1 MICFTRNVNGINR
14 FMHSGKMKLMKIK
27 IYLLTLLMLPALTIL
42 AQKESTVTL
51 GQLLVKFKP
60 QVVPENFM
68 VGFQTYSRD
77 GGGIWLEKK
86 LSKAANINLIGYDT
100 LTVNAINLLE
110 EIKKDP
116 QVEYA
121 CFDISVEPRG
131 DMPDDPNLASQWGLF
146 SIGTEKVWEI
156 TKGGVSALGDT
167 IVVAILD
174 TGFDINH
181 EDLKGNIW
189 INKGEKPGD
198 KIDNDQ
204 NGYIDDVSGWNF
216 IHQSATHIADNHGSS
231 VAGIIG
237 AKGNNGKGI
246 SGMNWHVKLMVFETR
261 LVSDIIAAYD
271 YIIEQRERYN
281 RTKGKQGAFVV
292 TTNASFGVN
301 KIKCVDQPLW
311 GEMYDRLGAA
321 GILSAAGAANN
332 PWNVDEVGDMP
343 TTCKSDY
350 LMTVLNTNPKD
361 ERYAGSA
368 FGAVSID
375 MGAPGQNSFSTRN
388 NNEYGA
394 FHGNSA
400 AAPHLAGAIAL
411 LYSIPRQKLAEE
423 AMAFPAQTAMKIR
436 NLLLNNVDKVPS
448 LVSLTSTG
456 GRLNVFS
463 SMLKLLEIYPEK
475 KPEMP
480 TGKLLVYPN
489 PSIDEIYVE
498 IAKPENET
506 SLLSIYNAMGQQVK
520 QIFMPEGVNRARVM
534 TNGWKPGNYWVFSPG
549 VFNIQQATFIVQ
561 GQ

>member
-1 MICFTRNVNGINR
+1 
-14 FMHSGKMKLMKIK
+14 MHSGKMKLMKIK
-27 IYLLTLLMLPALTIL
+27 IYLLALLMIPALTIS

-68 VGFQTYSRD
+68 VGFQTYARD

-86 LSKAANINLIGYDT
+86 LSKSANINLIGYDT
-100 LTVNAINLLE
+100 LTVNALNLLE

-121 CFDISVEPRG
+121 CFDISVQSRG

-146 SIGTEKVWEI
+146 TIGTEKVWEL

-198 KIDNDQ
+198 KLDNDQ

-216 IHQSATHIADNHGSS
+216 IHQNATHIADNHGSS

-271 YIIEQRERYN
+271 YIIDQRERYN

-350 LMTVLNTNPKD
+350 LITVLNTNPKD

-388 NNEYGA
+388 NNEYGV

-400 AAPHLAGAIAL
+400 ASPHLAGAIAL
-411 LYSIPRQKLAEE
+411 LYSIPRQKLAED

-463 SMLKLLEIYPEK
+463 SMLKLLDISPEK

-506 SLLSIYNAMGQQVK
+506 GLLSIYNAMGQQVK
-520 QIFMPEGVNRARVM
+520 QIFMPEGVNRARVI

>member
-1 MICFTRNVNGINR
+1 
-14 FMHSGKMKLMKIK
+14 MKIK
-27 IYLLTLLMLPALTIL
+27 IYLLALLMIPALTIS

-68 VGFQTYSRD
+68 VGFQTYARD

-86 LSKAANINLIGYDT
+86 LSKSANINLIGYDT
-100 LTVNAINLLE
+100 LTVNALNLLE

-121 CFDISVEPRG
+121 CFDISVQSRG

-146 SIGTEKVWEI
+146 TIGTEKVWEL

-198 KIDNDQ
+198 KLDNDQ

-216 IHQSATHIADNHGSS
+216 IHQNATHIADNHGSS

-271 YIIEQRERYN
+271 YIIDQRERYN

-311 GEMYDRLGAA
+311 GEMYERLGAA

-388 NNEYGA
+388 NNEYGV

-400 AAPHLAGAIAL
+400 ASPHLAGAIAL
-411 LYSIPRQKLAEE
+411 LYSIPRQKLAED

-463 SMLKLLEIYPEK
+463 SMLKLLDIYPEK

-506 SLLSIYNAMGQQVK
+506 GLLSIYNAMGQQVK
-520 QIFMPEGVNRARVM
+520 QIFMPEGVNRARVI

>member
-1 MICFTRNVNGINR
+1 MICFTQNVNGINR

-27 IYLLTLLMLPALTIL
+27 IYLLALLMIPALTIS

-68 VGFQTYSRD
+68 VGFQTYARD

-86 LSKAANINLIGYDT
+86 LSKSANINLIGYDT
-100 LTVNAINLLE
+100 LTVNALNLLE

-121 CFDISVEPRG
+121 CFDISVQSRG

-146 SIGTEKVWEI
+146 TIGTEKVWEL

-198 KIDNDQ
+198 KMDNDQ

-216 IHQSATHIADNHGSS
+216 IHQNATHIADNHGSS

-271 YIIEQRERYN
+271 YIIDQRERYN

-388 NNEYGA
+388 NNEYGV

-400 AAPHLAGAIAL
+400 ASPHLAGAIAL
-411 LYSIPRQKLAEE
+411 LYSIPRQKLAED

-463 SMLKLLEIYPEK
+463 SMLKLLDIYPEK
-475 KPEMP
+475 KTEMP

-506 SLLSIYNAMGQQVK
+506 GLLSIYNAMGQQVK
-520 QIFMPEGVNRARVM
+520 QIFMPEGVNRARVI

>member
-1 MICFTRNVNGINR
+1 
-14 FMHSGKMKLMKIK
+14 MHSGKMKLMKIK
-27 IYLLTLLMLPALTIL
+27 IYLLALLMIPALTIS

-68 VGFQTYSRD
+68 VGFQTYARD

-86 LSKAANINLIGYDT
+86 LSKSANINLIGYDT
-100 LTVNAINLLE
+100 LTVNALNLLE

-121 CFDISVEPRG
+121 CFDISVESRG

-146 SIGTEKVWEI
+146 TIGTEKVWEL

-198 KIDNDQ
+198 KMDNDQ

-216 IHQSATHIADNHGSS
+216 IHQNATHIADNHGSS

-271 YIIEQRERYN
+271 YIIDQRERYN

-388 NNEYGA
+388 NNEYGV

-400 AAPHLAGAIAL
+400 ASPHLAGAIAL
-411 LYSIPRQKLAEE
+411 LYSIPRQKLAED
-423 AMAFPAQTAMKIR
+423 AMAFPAQTALKIR

-463 SMLKLLEIYPEK
+463 SMLKLLDIYPEK

-506 SLLSIYNAMGQQVK
+506 GLLSIYNAMGQQVK
-520 QIFMPEGVNRARVM
+520 QIFMPEGVNRARVI

>member
-1 MICFTRNVNGINR
+1 
-14 FMHSGKMKLMKIK
+14 MHSGKMKLMKIK
-27 IYLLTLLMLPALTIL
+27 IYLLTLLLLPALTIL

-68 VGFQTYSRD
+68 VGFQTYARD

-121 CFDISVEPRG
+121 CFDISVESRG

-216 IHQSATHIADNHGSS
+216 IHQSAMHVADNHGSS

-411 LYSIPRQKLAEE
+411 LYSIPRQKLAED
-423 AMAFPAQTAMKIR
+423 AMAFPAQTALKIR

>member
-1 MICFTRNVNGINR
+1 
-14 FMHSGKMKLMKIK
+14 MHSGKMKLMKIK
-27 IYLLTLLMLPALTIL
+27 IYLLTLLLLPALTIL
-42 AQKESTVTL
+42 AQKESTINL

-68 VGFQTYSRD
+68 VGFQTYARD

-121 CFDISVEPRG
+121 CFDISVESRG

-216 IHQSATHIADNHGSS
+216 IHQSAIHVADNHGSS

>member
-1 MICFTRNVNGINR
+1 
-14 FMHSGKMKLMKIK
+14 MHSGKMKLMKIK
-27 IYLLTLLMLPALTIL
+27 IYLLALLMIPALTIL

-100 LTVNAINLLE
+100 LTVNALKLLE

-121 CFDISVEPRG
+121 CFDISVESRG

-146 SIGTEKVWEI
+146 TIGTEKVWEL

-204 NGYIDDVSGWNF
+204 NGYIDDITGWNF
-216 IHQSATHIADNHGSS
+216 VHQNATHIADNHGSS

-321 GILSAAGAANN
+321 GILSVAGAANN

-388 NNEYGA
+388 NNEYGV

-411 LYSIPRQKLAEE
+411 LYSIPRHKLADD

-463 SMLKLLEIYPEK
+463 SMLKLLEIYPEN

-506 SLLSIYNAMGQQVK
+506 GLLSIYNAMGQQVK
-520 QIFMPEGVNRARVM
+520 QIFMPEGVNRARVI

>member
-1 MICFTRNVNGINR
+1 
-14 FMHSGKMKLMKIK
+14 MHSGKMKLMKIK
-27 IYLLTLLMLPALTIL
+27 IYLLALLMIPALTIS

-68 VGFQTYSRD
+68 VGFQTYARD

-100 LTVNAINLLE
+100 LTVNALNLLE

-121 CFDISVEPRG
+121 CFDISVESRG

-146 SIGTEKVWEI
+146 TIGTEKVWEL

-216 IHQSATHIADNHGSS
+216 IHQNATHVADNHGSS

-271 YIIEQRERYN
+271 YIIDQRERYN

-388 NNEYGA
+388 NNEYGV

-411 LYSIPRQKLAEE
+411 LYSIPRQKLAED

-463 SMLKLLEIYPEK
+463 SMLKLLDIYPEK

-480 TGKLLVYPN
+480 TGKILVYPN

-506 SLLSIYNAMGQQVK
+506 GLLSIFNAMGQQVK

>member
-1 MICFTRNVNGINR
+1 
-14 FMHSGKMKLMKIK
+14 MHSGKMKLMKIK
-27 IYLLTLLMLPALTIL
+27 IYLLTLLLLPALTIL
-42 AQKESTVTL
+42 AQKESTINL

-68 VGFQTYSRD
+68 VGFQTYARD

-121 CFDISVEPRG
+121 CFDISVESRG

-216 IHQSATHIADNHGSS
+216 IHQSAMHVADNHGSS

-448 LVSLTSTG
+448 LVSLTATG

-463 SMLKLLEIYPEK
+463 SMMKLLEIYPEK

-520 QIFMPEGVNRARVM
+520 QIFMPEGVNRARVI

>member
-1 MICFTRNVNGINR
+1 
-14 FMHSGKMKLMKIK
+14 MHSGKMKLMKIK
-27 IYLLTLLMLPALTIL
+27 IYLLTLLMIPALTIL
-42 AQKESTVTL
+42 AQKESVVTR

-60 QVVPENFM
+60 QIVPENFM
-68 VGFQTYSRD
+68 VGFQTYARD

-121 CFDISVEPRG
+121 CFDISVESRG

-146 SIGTEKVWEI
+146 TIGTEKVWEL

-204 NGYIDDVSGWNF
+204 NGYIDDITGWNF
-216 IHQSATHIADNHGSS
+216 IHQNATHIADNHGSS

-237 AKGNNGKGI
+237 AMGNNGKGI

-311 GEMYDRLGAA
+311 GEMYDRLGAV
-321 GILSAAGAANN
+321 GILSTAGAANN

-388 NNEYGA
+388 NNEYGV

-411 LYSIPRQKLAEE
+411 LYSIPRQKLAED

-448 LVSLTSTG
+448 LVSLTATG

-475 KPEMP
+475 KPEIP

-498 IAKPENET
+498 MAKPENET
-506 SLLSIYNAMGQQVK
+506 GLLSIYNAMGQQVK
-520 QIFMPEGVNRARVM
+520 QIFMPEGVNRARVI

>member
-1 MICFTRNVNGINR
+1 
-14 FMHSGKMKLMKIK
+14 MHSGKVKLMKIK
-27 IYLLTLLMLPALTIL
+27 IYLLALLMIPALTIS

-68 VGFQTYSRD
+68 VGFQTYARD

-100 LTVNAINLLE
+100 LTVNALNLLE

-121 CFDISVEPRG
+121 CFDISVESRG

-146 SIGTEKVWEI
+146 TIGTEKVWEL

-198 KIDNDQ
+198 KMDNDQ

-216 IHQSATHIADNHGSS
+216 IHQNATHVADNHGSS

-271 YIIEQRERYN
+271 YIIDQRERYN

-375 MGAPGQNSFSTRN
+375 MGAPGQNSYSTRN
-388 NNEYGA
+388 NNEYGV

-411 LYSIPRQKLAEE
+411 LYSIPRQKLAED

-463 SMLKLLEIYPEK
+463 SMLKLLDIYPEK
-475 KPEMP
+475 KPVMP
-480 TGKLLVYPN
+480 TGKILVYPN

-506 SLLSIYNAMGQQVK
+506 GLLSIFNAMGQQVK

>member
-1 MICFTRNVNGINR
+1 
-14 FMHSGKMKLMKIK
+14 MHSGKMKLMKIK
-27 IYLLTLLMLPALTIL
+27 IYLLTLLLLPALTIL
-42 AQKESTVTL
+42 AQKESTINL

-68 VGFQTYSRD
+68 VGFQTYARD

-216 IHQSATHIADNHGSS
+216 IHQSAMHVADNHGSS

-549 VFNIQQATFIVQ
+549 VFNSRCF
-561 GQ
+561 

>member
-1 MICFTRNVNGINR
+1 
-14 FMHSGKMKLMKIK
+14 MHSGKMKLMKIK
-27 IYLLTLLMLPALTIL
+27 IYLLTLLLLPALTIL
-42 AQKESTVTL
+42 AQKESTINL

-216 IHQSATHIADNHGSS
+216 IHQSAMHVADNHGSS

>member
-1 MICFTRNVNGINR
+1 
-14 FMHSGKMKLMKIK
+14 MHSGKMKLMKIK
-27 IYLLTLLMLPALTIL
+27 IYLLTLLLLPALTIL

-68 VGFQTYSRD
+68 VGFQTYARD

-121 CFDISVEPRG
+121 CFDISVESRG

-216 IHQSATHIADNHGSS
+216 IHQSAMHVADNHGSS

-448 LVSLTSTG
+448 LVSLTYTG

>member
-1 MICFTRNVNGINR
+1 
-14 FMHSGKMKLMKIK
+14 MKIK
-27 IYLLTLLMLPALTIL
+27 IYLLTLLLLPALTIL
-42 AQKESTVTL
+42 AQKESTINL

-68 VGFQTYSRD
+68 VGFQTYARD

-204 NGYIDDVSGWNF
+204 NGYVDDVSGWNF
-216 IHQSATHIADNHGSS
+216 IHQSAMHVADNHGSS

>member
-1 MICFTRNVNGINR
+1 
-14 FMHSGKMKLMKIK
+14 MKIK
-27 IYLLTLLMLPALTIL
+27 IYLLALLMIPALTIS

-68 VGFQTYSRD
+68 VGFQTYARD

-100 LTVNAINLLE
+100 LTVNALNLLE

-121 CFDISVEPRG
+121 CFDISVESRG

-146 SIGTEKVWEI
+146 TIGTEKVWEL

-216 IHQSATHIADNHGSS
+216 IHQNATHVADNHGSS

-271 YIIEQRERYN
+271 YIIDQRERYN

-388 NNEYGA
+388 NNEYGV

-411 LYSIPRQKLAEE
+411 LYSIPRQKLAED

-463 SMLKLLEIYPEK
+463 SMLKLLDIYPEK

-480 TGKLLVYPN
+480 TGKILVYPN

-506 SLLSIYNAMGQQVK
+506 GLLSIFNAMGQQVK

>member
-1 MICFTRNVNGINR
+1 
-14 FMHSGKMKLMKIK
+14 MHSGKMKLMKIK
-27 IYLLTLLMLPALTIL
+27 IYLLTLLMIPAVTIL

-68 VGFQTYSRD
+68 VGFQTYARD

-100 LTVNAINLLE
+100 VTVNAINLLE

-121 CFDISVEPRG
+121 CFDISVESRG

-146 SIGTEKVWEI
+146 TIGTEKVWEL

-204 NGYIDDVSGWNF
+204 NGYIDDITGWNF
-216 IHQSATHIADNHGSS
+216 IHQNATHIADNHGSS

-237 AKGNNGKGI
+237 AKGNNGRGI

-361 ERYAGSA
+361 ERYTGSA

-411 LYSIPRQKLAEE
+411 LYSIPRQKLAED

-448 LVSLTSTG
+448 LVSLTATG

-480 TGKLLVYPN
+480 NGKLLVYPN

-498 IAKPENET
+498 IAKPENES

-520 QIFMPEGVNRARVM
+520 QIFMPEGVNRARVI

>member
-1 MICFTRNVNGINR
+1 
-14 FMHSGKMKLMKIK
+14 MKIK
-27 IYLLTLLMLPALTIL
+27 IYLLALLMIPALTIS

-68 VGFQTYSRD
+68 VGFQTYARD

-86 LSKAANINLIGYDT
+86 LSKSANINLIGYDT
-100 LTVNAINLLE
+100 LTVNALNLLE

-121 CFDISVEPRG
+121 CFDISVQSRG

-146 SIGTEKVWEI
+146 TIGTEKVWEL

-198 KIDNDQ
+198 KLDNDQ

-216 IHQSATHIADNHGSS
+216 IHQNATHIADNHGSS

-271 YIIEQRERYN
+271 YIIDQRERYN

-350 LMTVLNTNPKD
+350 LITVLNTNPKD

-388 NNEYGA
+388 NNEYGV

-400 AAPHLAGAIAL
+400 ASPHLAGAIAL
-411 LYSIPRQKLAEE
+411 LYSIPRQKLAED

-506 SLLSIYNAMGQQVK
+506 GLLSIYNAMGQQVK
-520 QIFMPEGVNRARVM
+520 QIFMPEGVNRARVI

>member
-1 MICFTRNVNGINR
+1 
-14 FMHSGKMKLMKIK
+14 MHSGKMKLMKIK
-27 IYLLTLLMLPALTIL
+27 IYLLALLMIPALTIL

-100 LTVNAINLLE
+100 LTVNALNLLE

-121 CFDISVEPRG
+121 CFDISVESRG

-146 SIGTEKVWEI
+146 TIGTEKVWEL

-216 IHQSATHIADNHGSS
+216 IHQNATHVADNHGSS

-271 YIIEQRERYN
+271 YIIDQRERYN

-388 NNEYGA
+388 NNEYGV

-411 LYSIPRQKLAEE
+411 LYSIPRQKLAED

-448 LVSLTSTG
+448 LVTLTSTG

-463 SMLKLLEIYPEK
+463 SMLKLLDIYPEK

-480 TGKLLVYPN
+480 TGKILVYPN

-506 SLLSIYNAMGQQVK
+506 GLLSIFNAMGQQVK

>member
-1 MICFTRNVNGINR
+1 
-14 FMHSGKMKLMKIK
+14 MHSGKMKLMKIK
-27 IYLLTLLMLPALTIL
+27 IYLLALLMIPALTIS

-68 VGFQTYSRD
+68 VGFQTYARD

-100 LTVNAINLLE
+100 LTVNALNLLE

-121 CFDISVEPRG
+121 CFDISVESRG

-146 SIGTEKVWEI
+146 TIGTEKVWEL

-216 IHQSATHIADNHGSS
+216 IHQNATHVADNHGSS

-271 YIIEQRERYN
+271 YIIDQRERYN

-388 NNEYGA
+388 NNEYGV

-411 LYSIPRQKLAEE
+411 LYSIPRQKLAED

-463 SMLKLLEIYPEK
+463 SMLKLLDIYPEK
-475 KPEMP
+475 KPEVP
-480 TGKLLVYPN
+480 TGKILVYPN

-506 SLLSIYNAMGQQVK
+506 GLLSIYNAMGQQVK

-549 VFNIQQATFIVQ
+549 IFNIQQATFIVQ

>member
-1 MICFTRNVNGINR
+1 
-14 FMHSGKMKLMKIK
+14 MHSGKMKLMKIK

-121 CFDISVEPRG
+121 CFDISVESRG

-146 SIGTEKVWEI
+146 TIGTEKVWEL

-198 KIDNDQ
+198 KMDNDQ

-216 IHQSATHIADNHGSS
+216 IHQNATHVADNHGSS

-271 YIIEQRERYN
+271 YIIDQRERYN

-375 MGAPGQNSFSTRN
+375 MGAPGQNSYSTRN
-388 NNEYGA
+388 NNEYGV

-411 LYSIPRQKLAEE
+411 LYSIPRQKLAED

-463 SMLKLLEIYPEK
+463 SMLKLLDIYPEK
-475 KPEMP
+475 KPVMP
-480 TGKLLVYPN
+480 TGKILVYPN

-506 SLLSIYNAMGQQVK
+506 GLLSIFNAMGQQVK

>member
-1 MICFTRNVNGINR
+1 
-14 FMHSGKMKLMKIK
+14 MHSGKMKLMKIK
-27 IYLLTLLMLPALTIL
+27 IYLLALLMIPALTIS

-68 VGFQTYSRD
+68 VGFQTYARD

-100 LTVNAINLLE
+100 LTVNALNLLE

-121 CFDISVEPRG
+121 CFDISVESRG

-146 SIGTEKVWEI
+146 TIGTEKVWEL

-271 YIIEQRERYN
+271 YIIDQRERYN

-388 NNEYGA
+388 NNEYGV

-411 LYSIPRQKLAEE
+411 LYSIPRQKLAED

-463 SMLKLLEIYPEK
+463 SMLKLLDIYPEK

-480 TGKLLVYPN
+480 TGKILVYPN

-506 SLLSIYNAMGQQVK
+506 GLLSIYNAMGQQVK
-520 QIFMPEGVNRARVM
+520 QIFMPEGVNRARVI

>member
-1 MICFTRNVNGINR
+1 
-14 FMHSGKMKLMKIK
+14 MHSGKMKLMKIK
-27 IYLLTLLMLPALTIL
+27 IYLLALLMIPALTIL

-100 LTVNAINLLE
+100 LTVNALKLLE

-121 CFDISVEPRG
+121 CFDISVESRG

-146 SIGTEKVWEI
+146 TIGTEKVWEL

-204 NGYIDDVSGWNF
+204 NGYIDDITGWNF
-216 IHQSATHIADNHGSS
+216 VHQNATHIADNHGSS

-321 GILSAAGAANN
+321 GILSVAGAANN

-388 NNEYGA
+388 NNEYGV

-411 LYSIPRQKLAEE
+411 LYSIPRHKLADD

-506 SLLSIYNAMGQQVK
+506 GLLSIYNAMGQQVK
-520 QIFMPEGVNRARVM
+520 QIFMPEGVNRARVI

>member
-1 MICFTRNVNGINR
+1 
-14 FMHSGKMKLMKIK
+14 MHSGKMKLMKIK
-27 IYLLTLLMLPALTIL
+27 IYLLALLMIPALTIS

-68 VGFQTYSRD
+68 VGFQTYARD

-86 LSKAANINLIGYDT
+86 LSKSANINLIGYDT
-100 LTVNAINLLE
+100 LTVNALNLLD

-121 CFDISVEPRG
+121 CFDISVQSRG

-146 SIGTEKVWEI
+146 TIGTEKVWEL

-198 KIDNDQ
+198 KLDNDQ

-216 IHQSATHIADNHGSS
+216 IHQNATHIADNHGSS

-271 YIIEQRERYN
+271 YIIDQRERYN

-388 NNEYGA
+388 NNEYGV

-400 AAPHLAGAIAL
+400 ASPHLAGAIAL
-411 LYSIPRQKLAEE
+411 LYSIPRQKLAED

-463 SMLKLLEIYPEK
+463 SMLKLLDIYPEK

-506 SLLSIYNAMGQQVK
+506 GLLSIYNAMGQQVK
-520 QIFMPEGVNRARVM
+520 QIFMPEGVNRARVI

>member
-1 MICFTRNVNGINR
+1 
-14 FMHSGKMKLMKIK
+14 MHSGKMKLMKIK
-27 IYLLTLLMLPALTIL
+27 IYLLTLLLLPALTIL
-42 AQKESTVTL
+42 AQKESTINL

-68 VGFQTYSRD
+68 VGFQTYARD

-121 CFDISVEPRG
+121 CFDISVESRG

-216 IHQSATHIADNHGSS
+216 IHQSAMHVADNHGSS

-436 NLLLNNVDKVPS
+436 NILLNNVDKVPS

>member
-1 MICFTRNVNGINR
+1 
-14 FMHSGKMKLMKIK
+14 MHSGKMKLMKIK
-27 IYLLTLLMLPALTIL
+27 IYLLALLMIPALTIS

-68 VGFQTYSRD
+68 VGFQTYARD

-86 LSKAANINLIGYDT
+86 LSKSANINLIGYDT
-100 LTVNAINLLE
+100 LTVNALSLLE

-121 CFDISVEPRG
+121 CFDISVESRG

-146 SIGTEKVWEI
+146 TIGTEKVWEL

-198 KIDNDQ
+198 KMDNDQ

-216 IHQSATHIADNHGSS
+216 IHQNATHVADNHGSS

-271 YIIEQRERYN
+271 YIIDQRERYN

-375 MGAPGQNSFSTRN
+375 MGAPGQNSYSTRN
-388 NNEYGA
+388 NNEYGV

-411 LYSIPRQKLAEE
+411 LYSIPRQKLAED

-463 SMLKLLEIYPEK
+463 SMLKLLDIYPEK
-475 KPEMP
+475 KPVMP
-480 TGKLLVYPN
+480 TGKILVYPN

-506 SLLSIYNAMGQQVK
+506 GLLSIFNAMGQQVK

>member
-1 MICFTRNVNGINR
+1 
-14 FMHSGKMKLMKIK
+14 MHSGKVKLMKIK
-27 IYLLTLLMLPALTIL
+27 IYLLALLMIPALTIS

-68 VGFQTYSRD
+68 VGFQTYARD

-100 LTVNAINLLE
+100 LTVNALNLLE

-121 CFDISVEPRG
+121 CFDISVESRG

-146 SIGTEKVWEI
+146 TIGTEKVWEL

-198 KIDNDQ
+198 KMDNDQ

-216 IHQSATHIADNHGSS
+216 IHQNATHVADNHGSS

-271 YIIEQRERYN
+271 YIIDQRERYN

-388 NNEYGA
+388 NNEYGV

-411 LYSIPRQKLAEE
+411 LYSIPRQKLAED

-463 SMLKLLEIYPEK
+463 SMLKLLDIYPEK
-475 KPEMP
+475 KPVMP
-480 TGKLLVYPN
+480 TGKILVYPN

-506 SLLSIYNAMGQQVK
+506 GLLSIFNAMGQQVK

>member
-1 MICFTRNVNGINR
+1 
-14 FMHSGKMKLMKIK
+14 MHSGKMKLMKIK
-27 IYLLTLLMLPALTIL
+27 IYLLTLLLLPALTIL
-42 AQKESTVTL
+42 AQKESTINL

-68 VGFQTYSRD
+68 VGFQTYARD

-216 IHQSATHIADNHGSS
+216 IHQSAMHVADNHGSS

>member
-1 MICFTRNVNGINR
+1 
-14 FMHSGKMKLMKIK
+14 MHSGKMKLMKIK
-27 IYLLTLLMLPALTIL
+27 IYLLALLMIPALTIS

-68 VGFQTYSRD
+68 VGFQTYARD

-86 LSKAANINLIGYDT
+86 LSKSANINLIGYDT
-100 LTVNAINLLE
+100 LTVNALNLLE

-121 CFDISVEPRG
+121 CFDISVQSRG

-146 SIGTEKVWEI
+146 TIGTEKVWEL

-198 KIDNDQ
+198 KMDNDQ

-216 IHQSATHIADNHGSS
+216 IHQNATHIADNHGSS

-271 YIIEQRERYN
+271 YIIDQRERYN
-281 RTKGKQGAFVV
+281 RTKGKQGVFVV

-388 NNEYGA
+388 NNEYGV

-400 AAPHLAGAIAL
+400 ASPHLAGAIAL
-411 LYSIPRQKLAEE
+411 LYSIPRQKLAED

-463 SMLKLLEIYPEK
+463 SMLKLLDIYPEK

-506 SLLSIYNAMGQQVK
+506 GLLSIYNAMGQQVK
-520 QIFMPEGVNRARVM
+520 QIFMPEGVNRARVI

>member
-1 MICFTRNVNGINR
+1 
-14 FMHSGKMKLMKIK
+14 MHSGKMKLMKIK
-27 IYLLTLLMLPALTIL
+27 IYLLALLIIPALTVL
-42 AQKESTVTL
+42 AQKESNVTL

-68 VGFQTYSRD
+68 VGFQTYARD

-86 LSKAANINLIGYDT
+86 LSKTANINLIGYDT
-100 LTVNAINLLE
+100 LTVNALKLLE

-121 CFDISVEPRG
+121 CFDISVETRG

-146 SIGTEKVWEI
+146 TIGTEKVWEL

-189 INKGEKPGD
+189 INKGEKAGD
-198 KIDNDQ
+198 NIDNDQ
-204 NGYIDDVSGWNF
+204 NGYVDDITGWNF
-216 IHQSATHIADNHGSS
+216 INQNATHIADDHGSS

-301 KIKCVDQPLW
+301 KIKCADQPLW

-375 MGAPGQNSFSTRN
+375 MGAPGQNSFSTRK

-411 LYSIPRQKLAEE
+411 LYSIPRQKLAED

-475 KPEMP
+475 KPEIP

-498 IAKPENET
+498 MAKPENET
-506 SLLSIYNAMGQQVK
+506 GLLSIFNAIGQQVK
-520 QIFMPEGVNRARVM
+520 QIFLPEGVNRARVI

>member
-1 MICFTRNVNGINR
+1 
-14 FMHSGKMKLMKIK
+14 MHSGKMKLMKIK
-27 IYLLTLLMLPALTIL
+27 IYLLALLMIPALTIL

-100 LTVNAINLLE
+100 LTVNALKLLE

-121 CFDISVEPRG
+121 CFDISVESRG

-146 SIGTEKVWEI
+146 TIGTEKVWEL
-156 TKGGVSALGDT
+156 TKGGVSASGDT

-204 NGYIDDVSGWNF
+204 NGYIDDITGWNF
-216 IHQSATHIADNHGSS
+216 VHQNATHIADNHGSS

-321 GILSAAGAANN
+321 GILSVAGAANN

-388 NNEYGA
+388 NNEYGV

-411 LYSIPRQKLAEE
+411 LYSIPRHKLADD

-436 NLLLNNVDKVPS
+436 NILLNNVDKVPS

-506 SLLSIYNAMGQQVK
+506 GLLSIYNAMGQQVK
-520 QIFMPEGVNRARVM
+520 QIFMPEGVNRARVI

>member
-1 MICFTRNVNGINR
+1 
-14 FMHSGKMKLMKIK
+14 MKIK
-27 IYLLTLLMLPALTIL
+27 IYLLTLLLLPALTIL
-42 AQKESTVTL
+42 AQKESTINL

-68 VGFQTYSRD
+68 VGFQTYARD

-216 IHQSATHIADNHGSS
+216 IHQSAMHVADNHGSS

-436 NLLLNNVDKVPS
+436 NILLNNVDKVPS

>member
-1 MICFTRNVNGINR
+1 
-14 FMHSGKMKLMKIK
+14 MHSGKMKLMKIK
-27 IYLLTLLMLPALTIL
+27 IYLLTLLMIPALTIL
-42 AQKESTVTL
+42 AQKESVVTR

-60 QVVPENFM
+60 QIVPENFM
-68 VGFQTYSRD
+68 VGFQTYARD

-100 LTVNAINLLE
+100 LTVNALNLLE

-121 CFDISVEPRG
+121 CFDISVESRG

-146 SIGTEKVWEI
+146 TIGTEKVWEL

-216 IHQSATHIADNHGSS
+216 IHQNATHVADNHGSS

-271 YIIEQRERYN
+271 YIIDQRERYN

-388 NNEYGA
+388 NNEYGV

-411 LYSIPRQKLAEE
+411 LYSIPRQKLAED

-463 SMLKLLEIYPEK
+463 SMLKLLDIYPEK
-475 KPEMP
+475 KPEVP
-480 TGKLLVYPN
+480 TGKILVYPN

-506 SLLSIYNAMGQQVK
+506 GLLSIFNAMGQQVK

>member
-1 MICFTRNVNGINR
+1 
-14 FMHSGKMKLMKIK
+14 MHSGKMKLMKIK
-27 IYLLTLLMLPALTIL
+27 IYLLTLLLLPALTIL
-42 AQKESTVTL
+42 AQKESTINL

-68 VGFQTYSRD
+68 VGFQTYARD

-216 IHQSATHIADNHGSS
+216 IHQSAIHVADNHGSS

>member
-1 MICFTRNVNGINR
+1 
-14 FMHSGKMKLMKIK
+14 MHSGKMKLMKIK
-27 IYLLTLLMLPALTIL
+27 IYLLTLLLLPALTIL

-68 VGFQTYSRD
+68 VGFQTYARD

-121 CFDISVEPRG
+121 CFDISVESRG

-216 IHQSATHIADNHGSS
+216 IHQSAMHVADNHGSS

-463 SMLKLLEIYPEK
+463 SMLNLLEIYPEK

>member
-1 MICFTRNVNGINR
+1 
-14 FMHSGKMKLMKIK
+14 MHSGKMKLMKIK
-27 IYLLTLLMLPALTIL
+27 IYLLTLLLLPALTIL
-42 AQKESTVTL
+42 AQKESTINL

-68 VGFQTYSRD
+68 VGFQTYARD

-121 CFDISVEPRG
+121 CFDISVESRG

-216 IHQSATHIADNHGSS
+216 IHQSAMHVADNHGSS

-448 LVSLTSTG
+448 LVSLTATG

-463 SMLKLLEIYPEK
+463 SMMKLLEIYPEK

>member
-1 MICFTRNVNGINR
+1 
-14 FMHSGKMKLMKIK
+14 MKIK
-27 IYLLTLLMLPALTIL
+27 IYLLTLLMIPALTMI
-42 AQKESTVTL
+42 AQKESSVTR

-60 QVVPENFM
+60 QVIPENFM
-68 VGFQTYSRD
+68 VGFQTYARD

-86 LSKAANINLIGYDT
+86 LSRSANINLIGYDT
-100 LTVNAINLLE
+100 LTVNAVNLLE

-131 DMPDDPNLASQWGLF
+131 DMPDDPNLESQWGLF
-146 SIGTEKVWEI
+146 TIGANKVWEL

-181 EDLKGNIW
+181 EDLRNNIW
-189 INKGEKPGD
+189 TNKGEKHGD

-204 NGYIDDVSGWNF
+204 NGYVDDVNGWNF
-216 IHQSATHIADNHGSS
+216 IHQQPAHVADNHGSS

-237 AKGNNGKGI
+237 AQGNNGKGI
-246 SGMNWHVKLMVFETR
+246 TGLNWHVKLMVFETR

-271 YIIEQRERYN
+271 YIIDQRERFN

-292 TTNASFGVN
+292 VTNASFGVN

-311 GEMYDRLGAA
+311 GEMYDRLGTA
-321 GILSAAGAANN
+321 GILSVAGAANN

-343 TTCKSDY
+343 TTCQSNY
-350 LMTVLNTNPKD
+350 LLTVLNTNARD

-368 FGAVSID
+368 YGPVSID
-375 MGAPGQNSFSTRN
+375 MGAPGQQSFSTRS
-388 NNEYGA
+388 NNEYGV

-400 AAPHLAGAIAL
+400 AAPHLAGAVAL
-411 LYSIPRQKLAEE
+411 LYSLPRQGLAEE
-423 AMAFPAQTAMKIR
+423 AISNPAQTAMKIKN
-436 NLLLNNVDKVPS
+436 NLLSNVDKVSS
-448 LVSLTSTG
+448 LVSLTATG
-456 GRLNVFS
+456 GRLNVFN
-463 SMLKLLEIYPEK
+463 SMVKLLEQYPEK
-475 KPEMP
+475 KSEISNSQI
-480 TGKLLVYPN
+480 LVYPN
-489 PSIDEIYVE
+489 PVIDEIYVE
-498 IAKPENET
+498 MAKPEAET
-506 SLLSIYNAMGQQVK
+506 AILSIYNVMGQQIK
-520 QIFMPEGVNRARVM
+520 QIFLPQGVNRARVL

-549 VFNIQQATFIVQ
+549 VFNIRQASFVVQ